1 MAEPVDNKPLHIR
14 VARKAG
20 VVEFTPSKEL
30 TVHHVGENG
39 KKMRK
44 LSTILRNVLYAEI
57 LPGNIVKIAT
67 LARQKKSYRLV
78 IIEGGIREPDTA
90 ETAQAWVDE
99 LMNSAYGEVPPRRRF
114 KVFVNPAGGQGKGV
128 QLFESKVKPI
138 LLAAHGEVDAIVTK
152 RAQHAAELA
161 QECDLDFDALLTVSG
176 DGLVFEVLNGFRKR
190 PDAAKAFS
198 LPVCPIPAGSGNAL
212 SISLLGPK
220 DGFDVAL
227 AALNAIK
234 GRRMPYDLCSFTQDG
249 ETNISFLSQAIGLM
263 ADLDL
268 GTEHLRWMGDARF
281 VAGFLKGVAS
291 NKPCAMTLSIKVANR
306 DKAQMVEALHRFKAD
321 PKPATSTTLAADE
334 DWESTI
340 MPRYAQEAVNGP
352 DWFTFDKPVLYVY
365 SGTMS
370 YVGRDLMA
378 FPVALPSD
386 GLVDITVQELV
397 PRPLMVK
404 MISGGETGEQ
414 FWLPSQHY
422 FKAEAY
428 RLRPHASSGHLSIDG
443 ERFPYK
449 EFHVETLKGLGTTLS
464 MTGACASVTVISH
477 PHHRR
482 SPQHPLSTTTSHS
495 SCLIHPT
502 LQTLTLTM
510 PPKSTAAEKKPAST
524 AGKAPA
530 KAPDSAKKTAA
541 KASASGAA
549 EGDKKKR
556 KKSRKETYSSYI
568 YKVLKQVHPDTGI
581 SNKAMAILNSFV
593 NDIFE
598 RIAEEASRL
607 ASYSKKST
615 ISSREIQTSVRLIL
629 PGELSKHAISEGT
642 KSVTKFSAGAGG
654 K

>member
-1 MAEPVDNKPLHIR
+1 
-14 VARKAG
+14 
-20 VVEFTPSKEL
+20 
-30 TVHHVGENG
+30 GE
-39 KKMRK
+39 
-44 LSTILRNVLYAEI
+44 
-57 LPGNIVKIAT
+57 
-67 LARQKKSYRLV
+67 
-78 IIEGGIREPDTA
+78 IREPDTT
-90 ETAQAWVDE
+90 ESAQVWVDE
-99 LMNSAYGEVPPRRRF
+99 LMNLAYGDVPPRRRF

-128 QLFESKVKPI
+128 QLFEKKVKPI
-138 LLAAHGEVDAIVTK
+138 LLAAHGEVDTVITK
-152 RAQHAAELA
+152 YSKHALELA
-161 QECDLDFDALLTVSG
+161 QECALDFDALLTVSG

-190 PDAAKAFS
+190 PDAAEAFS

-220 DGFDVAL
+220 DGPDVAV

-249 ETNISFLSQAIGLM
+249 ETSVSFLSQAIGLM

-268 GTEHLRWMGDARF
+268 GTENMCFLLIPSNWTYGRPRFRYREHGAPFNTSIMGLGGLMACKRWMGDARF
-281 VAGFLKGVAS
+281 IAGFLRGVAS

-306 DKAQMVEALHRFKAD
+306 DKAKMVETLQEFKAG
-321 PKPATSTTLAADE
+321 PKPATNATSVPENTE
-334 DWESTI
+334 NTI
-340 MPRYAQEAVNGP
+340 APRYAEEDVNTPG
-352 DWFTFDKPVLYVY
+352 WFTFDKPVLYVY
-365 SGTMS
+365 SGTMT
-370 YVGRDLMA
+370 YVSRDLMA

-386 GLVDITVQELV
+386 GMVDITVQELV

-414 FWLPSQHY
+414 FWLPTIAQ
-422 FKAEAY
+422 
-428 RLRPHASSGHLSIDG
+428 
-443 ERFPYK
+443 
-449 EFHVETLKGLGTTLS
+449 TQ
-464 MTGACASVTVISH
+464 SH
-477 PHHRR
+477 TPP
-482 SPQHPLSTTTSHS
+482 SN
-495 SCLIHPT
+495 LI
-502 LQTLTLTM
+502 M

-541 KASASGAA
+541 KATASGAA
-549 EGDKKKR
+549 DGEKKKR
-556 KKSRKETYSSYI
+556 KKTRKETYSSYI

>member
-1 MAEPVDNKPLHIR
+1 MAQPTETKSLHIQIT
-14 VARKAG
+14 KKTG
-20 VVEFTPSKEL
+20 IVEFNPSKEL
-30 TVHHVGENG
+30 IVQHVGVNG
-39 KKMRK
+39 KKTQK
-44 LSTILRNVLYAEI
+44 LSTGLKNVLYAEI

-67 LARQKKSYRLV
+67 LARQKKSHRLV
-78 IIEGGIREPDTA
+78 IIEGEIREPDTT
-90 ETAQAWVDE
+90 ESAQVWVDE
-99 LMNSAYGEVPPRRRF
+99 LMNLAYGDVPPRRRF
-114 KVFVNPAGGQGKGV
+114 KVFVNPAGGQGKGI
-128 QLFESKVKPI
+128 QLFEKKVKPI
-138 LLAAHGEVDAIVTK
+138 LLAAHGEVDTVITK
-152 RAQHAAELA
+152 YSKHALELA
-161 QECDLDFDALLTVSG
+161 QECALDFDALLTVSG

-190 PDAAKAFS
+190 PDAAEAFS

-220 DGFDVAL
+220 DGPDVAV

-249 ETNISFLSQAIGLM
+249 ETSVSFLSQAIGLM

-268 GTEHLRWMGDARF
+268 GTENMRWMGDARF
-281 VAGFLKGVAS
+281 IAGFLRGVAS

-306 DKAQMVEALHRFKAD
+306 DKAKMVETLQEFKAG
-321 PKPATSTTLAADE
+321 PKLATNATSVPEHTE
-334 DWESTI
+334 NTI
-340 MPRYAQEAVNGP
+340 APRYAEDDVNTPG
-352 DWFTFDKPVLYVY
+352 WFTFDKPVLYVY
-365 SGTMS
+365 SGTMT
-370 YVGRDLMA
+370 YVSRDLMA

-386 GLVDITVQELV
+386 GMVDITVQELV

-414 FWLPSQHY
+414 FWLPTIAQ
-422 FKAEAY
+422 
-428 RLRPHASSGHLSIDG
+428 
-443 ERFPYK
+443 
-449 EFHVETLKGLGTTLS
+449 TQ
-464 MTGACASVTVISH
+464 SH
-477 PHHRR
+477 TPP
-482 SPQHPLSTTTSHS
+482 SN
-495 SCLIHPT
+495 LI
-502 LQTLTLTM
+502 M

-541 KASASGAA
+541 KATASGAA
-549 EGDKKKR
+549 DGEKKKR
-556 KKSRKETYSSYI
+556 KKTRKETYSSYI